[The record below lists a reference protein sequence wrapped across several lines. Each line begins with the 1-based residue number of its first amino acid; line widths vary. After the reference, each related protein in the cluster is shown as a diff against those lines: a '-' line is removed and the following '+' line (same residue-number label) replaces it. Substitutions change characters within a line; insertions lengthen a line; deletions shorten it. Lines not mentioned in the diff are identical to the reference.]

1 MNVADLNRTVMVLGA
16 GGVAGV
22 PTEGVWGLSSR
33 IDRLDA
39 VARILEIKKRAP
51 SKGLIV
57 LVSDFSELAHWYA
70 CSIHDEAR
78 YEAGRPSTWVVPVT
92 DACPPILTGGRSSL
106 AIRQVKMPLLRR
118 LVERVGPIVSTS
130 ANRSGRPACQF
141 RWQVMLQLAHHL
153 DYVSRAHTQG
163 YQKPSTI
170 RDMESGAV
178 LRS

>member
-1 MNVADLNRTVMVLGA
+1 VNLADLQRTAAILEA

-33 IDRLDA
+33 ADCLDA
-39 VARILEIKKRAP
+39 VERILDIKKRAP
-51 SKGLIV
+51 SKGLII
-57 LVSDFSELAHWYA
+57 LISDFSELADWYA
-70 CSIHDEAR
+70 CPIHDEAV

-106 AIRQVKMPLLRR
+106 AVRQVKMPLLRR
-118 LVERVGPIVSTS
+118 LVEQVGPIVSTS

-141 RWQVMLQLAHHL
+141 RWQVMLQLARHL
-153 DYVSRAHTQG
+153 DYVSRARTQG
-163 YQKPSTI
+163 YHKPSTI
-170 RDMESGAV
+170 RDMKSGAV